1 MNGLGMA
8 AAWRREAAWVDAERA
23 RRAERWWPWSSELE
37 AEEARLVAAA
47 DPATVAAF
55 RALTGA

>member
-1 MNGLGMA
+1 MA
-8 AAWRREAAWVDAERA
+8 GAWRREAAWVTRERLEEAEA
-23 RRAERWWPWSSELE
+23 WWPYSGPVE

>member
-8 AAWRREAAWVDAERA
+8 GAWRREAAWVDAERA
-23 RRAERWWPWSSELE
+23 RRAEAWWPYGGPVA
-37 AEEARLVAAA
+37 AEEARLVTQA
-47 DPATVAAF
+47 DPATMAAF

>member
-8 AAWRREAAWVDAERA
+8 GAWRREAAWVTRERLEEAEA
-23 RRAERWWPWSSELE
+23 WWPYASPLA
-37 AEEARLVAAA
+37 AEEARLVTQA

-55 RALTGA
+55 RALTDA